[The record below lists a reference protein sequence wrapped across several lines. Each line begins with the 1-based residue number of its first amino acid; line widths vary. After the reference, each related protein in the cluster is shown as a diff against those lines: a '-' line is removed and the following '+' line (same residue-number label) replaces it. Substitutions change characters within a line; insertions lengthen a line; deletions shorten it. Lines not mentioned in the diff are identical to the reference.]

1 MYITGPGG
9 LWLFS
14 SISTFFMIYVMH
26 KSTIFASGIG
36 TIMKP
41 FALLTTIFAIWL
53 VTKVGDNIL
62 EIL

>member
-1 MYITGPGG
+1 
-9 LWLFS
+9 
-14 SISTFFMIYVMH
+14 MIYVMH
-26 KSTIFASGIG
+26 KSTIFSSGLG

-62 EIL
+62 ELL